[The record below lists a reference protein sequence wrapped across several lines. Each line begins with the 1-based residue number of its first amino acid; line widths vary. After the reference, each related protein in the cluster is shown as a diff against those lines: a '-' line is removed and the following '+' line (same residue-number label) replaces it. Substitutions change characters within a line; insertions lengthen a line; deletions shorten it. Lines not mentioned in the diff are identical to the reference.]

1 MKFTLPPKGKKR
13 IDLLIDP
20 IKTGDWQ
27 QEIKWKYYDDFKM
40 NPSNYPDVFSF
51 ITFNPQFDN
60 NSCNFV
66 KS

>member
-20 IKTGDWQ
+20 IKTGDWA

-40 NPSNYPDVFSF
+40 NPSNYPSLF
-51 ITFNPQFDN
+51 
-60 NSCNFV
+60 
-66 KS
+66 